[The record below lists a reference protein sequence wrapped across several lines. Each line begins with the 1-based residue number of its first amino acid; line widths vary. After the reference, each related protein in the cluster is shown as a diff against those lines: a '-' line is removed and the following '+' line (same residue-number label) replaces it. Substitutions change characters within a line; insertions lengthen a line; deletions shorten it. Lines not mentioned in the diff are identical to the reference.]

1 MPKRKNQ
8 STTNAAKCNSFN
20 WLNEMNHGGIRK
32 TTTHPKDNKQT
43 TMKHNHTPEQANNQK
58 KKEQQT
64 HKKDNTM
71 PKRKSN
77 HNKMQS

>member
-1 MPKRKNQ
+1 MQFFQLAQTIMKR
-8 STTNAAKCNSFN
+8 
-20 WLNEMNHGGIRK
+20 
-32 TTTHPKDNKQT
+32 
-43 TMKHNHTPEQANNQK
+43 NHTPEQANNQK

-77 HNKMQS
+77 HYKMQS